1 MDVFFFLG
9 GQFLLKLSWIIF
21 WCSVHPFVITG
32 VWKCVLRICQKYEKL
47 IRPTLPET
55 DIAAEIQWLE
65 DEMSFWKL
73 PIFRG
78 YVSFREG
85 SFGMVWVVIF
95 PPESQFSEDFQCGK
109 PIFPAV
115 FGYGARSGLE
125 SAKGQPAT

>member
-1 MDVFFFLG
+1 M
-9 GQFLLKLSWIIF
+9 
-21 WCSVHPFVITG
+21 
-32 VWKCVLRICQKYEKL
+32 LRICQKYEKL

-95 PPESQFSEDFQCGK
+95 PPESGFSLRISSVESPSFLQFLATVHE
-109 PIFPAV
+109 A
-115 FGYGARSGLE
+115 GL
-125 SAKGQPAT
+125 KVPRGNQPPKRLCSIKD